1 VCVCVVC
8 VCVYRLHGA
17 KTRRN
22 VYGVFEKLMA
32 REEEEVHWQ
41 KELLARP
48 SNHVTKEAWMYMDSQ
63 EEIVLLLLNKNIVN
77 DLKRKKP

>member
-1 VCVCVVC
+1 
-8 VCVYRLHGA
+8 
-17 KTRRN
+17 
-22 VYGVFEKLMA
+22 MA

-77 DLKRKKP
+77 DLKRKKPWIQ